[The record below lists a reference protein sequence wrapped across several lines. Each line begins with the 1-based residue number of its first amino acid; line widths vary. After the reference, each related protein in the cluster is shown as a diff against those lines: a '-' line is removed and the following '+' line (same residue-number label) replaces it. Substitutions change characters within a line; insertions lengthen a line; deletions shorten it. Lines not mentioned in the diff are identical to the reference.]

1 LNLYIKW
8 SNGILLLGKR
18 GVEGREKKRERE
30 GEIMTRENL
39 QN

>member
-1 LNLYIKW
+1 MVFFF
-8 SNGILLLGKR
+8 LGR
-18 GVEGREKKRERE
+18 EGWKGKREKKRERE